1 MNAQPKTLTN
11 SQISNMAAMLE
22 SSSTPETLKIRFTMM
37 FGEENLQKIEKRLEY
52 FRWVSSHNQEEAKIQ
67 KEIDEGRA
75 EDNSTSYEDG
85 ILSVNDVRIF
95 A

>member
-22 SSSTPETLKIRFTMM
+22 SSSTPETLKIRFT
-37 FGEENLQKIEKRLEY
+37 
-52 FRWVSSHNQEEAKIQ
+52 
-67 KEIDEGRA
+67 
-75 EDNSTSYEDG
+75 STSYEDG